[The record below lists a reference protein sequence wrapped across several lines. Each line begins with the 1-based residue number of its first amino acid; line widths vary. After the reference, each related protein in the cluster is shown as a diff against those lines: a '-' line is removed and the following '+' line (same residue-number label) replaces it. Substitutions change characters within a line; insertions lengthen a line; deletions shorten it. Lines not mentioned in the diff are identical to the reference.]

1 MSKAFESEVL
11 YSELLIELMSKE
23 IGEIRGKLKD
33 KSVIDLEKSLPIILI
48 NKGSTDI
55 EFEKINIL
63 KLKLFS
69 DEI

>member
-11 YSELLIELMSKE
+11 FSELLIELMSKE

-55 EFEKINIL
+55 EFEKTNIL

>member
-11 YSELLIELMSKE
+11 FSELLIELMSKE

>member
-11 YSELLIELMSKE
+11 FSELLIELMSKE
-23 IGEIRGKLKD
+23 IGEILGKLKD

-55 EFEKINIL
+55 EFEKTNIL